1 MSPDFLPQLLSIYK
15 DVKYSGR
22 LSRPRIRFNCDTL
35 DELLCIEEKEYF
47 LLLVLKLS
55 VFLMLTFPD
64 ISFISGI
71 GVHRVYLEAS
81 RKRRPLRG
89 ADTCAL
95 VLQVCATQWAEPGT
109 PLCKGS

>member
-1 MSPDFLPQLLSIYK
+1 MSPDFLPQLLIFIRMS
-15 DVKYSGR
+15 VLGC
-22 LSRPRIRFNCDTL
+22 LSRPRFRFNCDSL
-35 DELLCIEEKEYF
+35 DELLYIEEKEYF

-64 ISFISGI
+64 ISFISSI

-95 VLQVCATQWAEPGT
+95 VLQVCATQWAEPGP